1 MILISAGVI
10 ILIFVINVIPAFMPP
25 TWILLSFVGFN
36 FHLTNFALAVLAVLA
51 AVASSGGRAVL
62 ALLSEKILRNKI
74 ISETTRKNMDV
85 LKENI
90 IKRKN
95 LTRGFFLFY
104 AFSPFP
110 SGQLFLA
117 YGLTDLKLSLA
128 IIPFF
133 LGRLASYLF
142 WVFASSETA
151 KYLDFKS
158 FSSRTFF
165 SVYFILGQILAF
177 YLVYL
182 VAKIDWKILFTEKKL
197 RFIKKE
203 TNQSR

>member
-1 MILISAGVI
+1 MILTILGI
-10 ILIFVINVIPAFMPP
+10 IFLIFIINVIPAFMPP

-36 FHLTNFALAVLAVLA
+36 FNLGNYELAILAFFAAI
-51 AVASSGGRAVL
+51 ASSSGRAVL
-62 ALLSEKILRNKI
+62 AIFSDKIIRNKFLSPKI
-74 ISETTRKNMDV
+74 KVNMDV

-104 AFSPFP
+104 AFSPLP

-117 YGLTDLKLSLA
+117 YGLTDLKLRLA

-142 WVFASSETA
+142 WVFTSSQTSKYIDISSA
-151 KYLDFKS
+151 KSGVFLG
-158 FSSRTFF
+158 T
-165 SVYFILGQILAF
+165 YFILGQILAF
-177 YLVYL
+177 YLIYVF
-182 VAKIDWKILFTEKKL
+182 AKIDWKILFEQKKV

-203 TNQSR
+203 I

>member
-1 MILISAGVI
+1 MELALYIIGILVI
-10 ILIFVINVIPAFMPP
+10 IFIINVIPAFMPP

-36 FHLTNFALAVLAVLA
+36 FHLGNYTLAILAILA

-62 ALLSEKILRNKI
+62 AILSKKILRNKI
-74 ISETTRKNMDV
+74 ISESIRNNMDN

-117 YGLTDLKLSLA
+117 YGLTDLRLRLA

-133 LGRLASYLF
+133 LGRMASYLF
-142 WVFASSETA
+142 WVFTASETS
-151 KYLDFKS
+151 KYLDVTSLKS
-158 FSSRTFF
+158 GAFF
-165 SVYFILGQILAF
+165 STYFILGQILAF

-182 VAKIDWKILFTEKKL
+182 VAKIDWHILFNEKKI
-197 RFIKKE
+197 RFIKKI
-203 TNQSR
+203 

>member
-1 MILISAGVI
+1 MELILTIIGILVI
-10 ILIFVINVIPAFMPP
+10 IFIINVIPAFMPP
-25 TWILLSFVGFN
+25 TWILLSFVGFT
-36 FHLTNFALAVLAVLA
+36 FHLGNYTLAVLAVLA

-62 ALLSEKILRNKI
+62 AIVSKRILRNKV
-74 ISETTRKNMDV
+74 ISESIRNNMDV

-90 IKRKN
+90 IKRQN

-117 YGLTDLKLSLA
+117 YGLTDLKLRLA

-133 LGRLASYLF
+133 LGRMASYLF
-142 WVFASSETA
+142 WVFTSSGVSH
-151 KYLDFKS
+151 LVDINSLKS
-158 FSSRTFF
+158 GAFF
-165 SVYFILGQILAF
+165 STYFVLGQIFAF

-182 VAKIDWKILFTEKKL
+182 VAKIDWKVLFEEKKI
-197 RFIKKE
+197 RFIK
-203 TNQSR
+203 RV